1 MNQFSTLGLSESLLK
16 VLDEIGFEKP
26 TPIQEQAIPILLSE
40 EPCDF
45 IGLAQTGTGKTAAF
59 GLPLLDLIEVKDSS
73 IQALIMAPTRELGQQ
88 TAKQLEDFARNQR
101 GLNVV
106 CVYGGANIAT
116 QIRQLQKPVQIVVAT
131 PGRLLDLM
139 KRRALSLDKVK
150 YVVLDEAD
158 EMLNM
163 GFKEDIDLI
172 LADTPEERVTWLFS
186 ATMPS
191 EIRRIVKKY
200 MHDPKEVAV
209 NTVQKT
215 NENITHQ
222 YIMTQVR
229 NKIPALRRFMDLQP
243 DMRGVMFCRTR
254 RETQQIADEL
264 GDQGYGVEALHG
276 ELSQAQRDA
285 VMKRFKNKAMQ
296 LLVATDVAARGID
309 VNDLTHVIHHTLP
322 DQLESYTHRS
332 GRTGRAGNKGISL
345 AFINS
350 REARKITQLERQIK
364 VQFEQIQVPSIEEV
378 KTMRISGWA
387 KGLLKAEIN
396 PESESIL
403 EELKAEFSELDK
415 ETLLKKLISRQ
426 LLQLMHDGKM
436 GADLNDSAGPER
448 KQNPN
453 ANRYFI
459 NIGELDGVT
468 EPELKDFLAD
478 VSQIDQQ
485 AFSNFSLQKNCAFF
499 DLAKDKDKG
508 ITEAF
513 AGLVVDGRAIRLNRD
528 DDGRGKPKRD
538 RGAYK
543 GRGGG
548 NRVDNRR
555 SGGGDRGGDRGGRGG
570 YQGRSGGGSSSG
582 SGGKKGYPKKKRY

>member
-1 MNQFSTLGLSESLLK
+1 MNQFSTLGLSESLLEI
-16 VLDEIGFEKP
+16 LGQIGFEKP
-26 TPIQEQAIPILLSE
+26 TPIQEQAIPLLLSE

-59 GLPLLDLIEVKDSS
+59 GLPLLDLIDVSDSN

-88 TAKQLEDFARNQR
+88 TAKQLEQFARNQR

-116 QIRQLQKPVQIVVAT
+116 QIRQLQKPVQILVAT

-139 KRRALSLDKVK
+139 KRRALSLDAVK

-172 LADTPEERVTWLFS
+172 LEDTPDERVTWLFS

-222 YIMTQVR
+222 YVTTQVK
-229 NKIPALRRFMDLQP
+229 NKIPALRRFLDLQP

-254 RETQQIADEL
+254 RETQQIADQL
-264 GDQGYGVEALHG
+264 GDLGYGVEALHG

-285 VMKRFKNKAMQ
+285 VMKRFKNKSMQ

-309 VNDLTHVIHHTLP
+309 VDDLTHVIHHTLP

-332 GRTGRAGNKGISL
+332 GRTGRAGKKGISL

-350 REARKITQLERQIK
+350 RESRKIAQLEKQIK
-364 VQFEQIQVPSIEEV
+364 VEFEQVQVPSIEEV
-378 KTMRISGWA
+378 KTMRISSWA
-387 KGLLKAEIN
+387 KGLLKAEID
-396 PESESIL
+396 PESEAIL
-403 EELKAEFSELDK
+403 DELKGEFSGMDK
-415 ETLLKKLISRQ
+415 EVLLKKLISRQ
-426 LLQLMHDGKM
+426 LLELKHDGT
-436 GADLNDSAGPER
+436 ASNLNEAEGPSR
-448 KQNPN
+448 NSNPN

-459 NIGELDGVT
+459 NVGSLDGVS
-468 EPELKDFLAD
+468 EEELREFLAD
-478 VSQIDQQ
+478 ISQISQH
-485 AFSNFSLQKNCAFF
+485 AFSNFSMQKNCAFF
-499 DLAKDKDKG
+499 DLAKEKDKG
-508 ITEAF
+508 LTDAF
-513 AGLVVDGRAIRLNRD
+513 AGLIVDGRPIRLNRD
-528 DDGRGKPKRD
+528 DEGRGRPKRERGAFKGRGKQI
-538 RGAYK
+538 
-543 GRGGG
+543 
-548 NRVDNRR
+548 DNRR
-555 SGGGDRGGDRGGRGG
+555 SGGGDRGRGG
-570 YQGRSGGGSSSG
+570 YKGKSGGSSSSR